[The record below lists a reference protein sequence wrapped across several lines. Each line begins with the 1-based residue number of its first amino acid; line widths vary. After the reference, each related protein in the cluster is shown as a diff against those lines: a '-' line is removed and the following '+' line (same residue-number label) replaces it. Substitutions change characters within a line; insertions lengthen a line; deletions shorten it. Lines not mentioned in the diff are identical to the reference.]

1 MTRRLHS
8 RALQQATEL
17 AAEDLFFLASALEA
31 YRSFNGLDDAALAA
45 HLGCSLEDLPR
56 LALCRRPIGDPMT
69 FRREVEQIAAYAS
82 VRAQRLAELLREVET
97 LEALQAA
104 ERSGATAS
112 GQGLLM
118 AAEDRAHE
126 EKDTAK
132 DAGKKRRP
140 KKHRSQGQE
149 S

>member
-1 MTRRLHS
+1 VSRKPS
-8 RALQQATEL
+8 SKAVQRALQR
-17 AAEDLFFLASALEA
+17 AAAHPFFLASALEA
-31 YRSFNGLDDAALAA
+31 YRSFNSLDDAALAA

-56 LALCRRPIGDPMT
+56 LVLCRQPALDPT
-69 FRREVEQIAAYAS
+69 VFRKEVEQIASYAS
-82 VRAQRLAELLREVET
+82 VKAERLAQLLREVET

-112 GQGLLM
+112 GRGLLM
-118 AAEDRAHE
+118 AAKDRAHE

-140 KKHRSQGQE
+140 KKDRSQGQE